1 MQFHELAVGDK
12 FQFQD
17 NEYEKVPEVRISCC
31 KVKCN
36 AKLLKDGSEVVL
48 GPKESV
54 EKINNE

>member
-12 FQFQD
+12 FKFQN

-31 KVKCN
+31 KIKCN
-36 AKLLKDGSEVVL
+36 AKSLPDGSEVVIH
-48 GPKESV
+48 PKETI